1 MLFRCWSDKN
11 QLFDII
17 AFLINCRRFDSRRL
31 HHLYLAISACYVEFA
46 SLFGIPPVSPLINL
60 LTLSSGE
67 PWKCCCHFPTFFCIE
82 FFVYA
87 VTPGCIFLFFV
98 IFILEVE
105 NLSLTYFS
113 YKKIC
118 SCWISWGNPS
128 GSNFLMV
135 CQKSFL
141 DFLFLCFVIFIFLQ
155 DPW

>member
-1 MLFRCWSDKN
+1 MPVWNIFGRG
-11 QLFDII
+11 
-17 AFLINCRRFDSRRL
+17 FDSRRL
-31 HHLYLAISACYVEFA
+31 HHLYLANSTGYVEFA
-46 SLFGIPPVSPLINL
+46 FLFGIPHVSPLINL

-67 PWKCCCHFPTFFCIE
+67 AKKCSCHFPALFFCIE

-87 VTPGCIFLFFV
+87 VTPGFIFLFFV
-98 IFILEVE
+98 IFILEVG

-128 GSNFLMV
+128 GSYFLRV

-141 DFLFLCFVIFIFLQ
+141 DFLFLCFVVFIFLQ